1 MGLFGAPTGG
11 GLGRALFHCSW
22 LGYKVQTTEL
32 KPLRLDIRGSGV
44 LFVMSFKGVIVLLA
58 YVLTNLATIRRV
70 VFVA

>member
-1 MGLFGAPTGG
+1 
-11 GLGRALFHCSW
+11 
-22 LGYKVQTTEL
+22 VQTTEL